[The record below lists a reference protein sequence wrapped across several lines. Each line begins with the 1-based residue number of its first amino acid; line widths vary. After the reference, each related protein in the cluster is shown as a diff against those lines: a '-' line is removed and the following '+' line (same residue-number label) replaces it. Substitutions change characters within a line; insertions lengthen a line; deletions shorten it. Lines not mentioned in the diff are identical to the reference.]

1 MRKLIELNIRYPKIV
16 LAFITAFTFFTLAG
30 FKNLYFDG
38 STEALMPK
46 KNIQYLL
53 GERAKKIYGDNK
65 TFFIASIETTD
76 GSDILNEKVFHH
88 IIPLVTELEE
98 FKKFN
103 FELEDKR
110 LDHLLNISGVTFKEK
125 NQKKDSSLQKQ
136 PSAMEKSLE
145 EQMDSEIFKDQK
157 SSAST
162 PAVNA
167 ESDLEKQMDEEIFE
181 GKASDAPMR
190 ETEESQKKQDN
201 PNWDLSKPLANDF
214 YPEPSRAGRDYNY
227 DNYHEIS
234 LAKIKEGLD
243 DAGKHQLDSIIYHK
257 KITITDENAPLSRD
271 TFQEILETWE
281 FLYLQKS
288 IEIIKTFM
296 NPITGED
303 IVGTAEELKP
313 VEFLEKD
320 ADGNYRIP
328 QTKEEWDIYR
338 RKLYGNP
345 AFEYGLFSTKSSADI
360 KSDRIGALALNMVLR
375 PQKDH
380 TLISNYFFDTIQR
393 YDGGGVS
400 IRQAGVPVMKIFI
413 QEYMKRDLK
422 IFLPIVILVVIFT
435 FYLNFRVV
443 RGVVLPS
450 ISVIL
455 GMIWTLGILGH
466 FRIPVTTIVNILP
479 PLLIAVGSSYSIHV
493 FNQYMHDQKM
503 MHREGK
509 KAGLVL
515 SMSYISLTVILAAF
529 TTFVGFLTLTTS
541 EVTSMRHFGIFAA
554 VGTLLS
560 MGIAVTMIPAALSI
574 MNLLPVHGSGG
585 ASDERVHHN
594 PVVMK
599 IVKFISYLVVN
610 HSRWVVFIT
619 GGILVI
625 FSIGLFGLYVETAPM
640 FYFEKDSYVYTADK
654 KISENFHGS
663 IALNL
668 IIDSGKNGGVKD
680 PEFLKFIEELRSF
693 LTNEEGKNQYQQ
705 LHTIAFGDVI
715 KRMHKAMNEDKM
727 EYFVIPDDRSVIED
741 YIQIYSGNDKDSDGR
756 IDEWEQFVD
765 RDFRE
770 VNVVVRTGTWKG
782 NLFRTS
788 MSKKGEKRIADYM
801 GSHPY
806 GKKLTWRMVGETI
819 NFRVLSELV
828 VSGQFQSI
836 FLTII
841 IVGLIVF
848 LLFQSFKAGIL
859 AIIPISAS
867 IVIVYGFMG
876 FFDIALDIPKSM
888 LAAIAIGIGVDDTIH
903 VLKTLRA
910 NLKHSATMK
919 DAIIAMHAEAGL
931 SVIYT
936 SVALIF
942 GFSVLMFS
950 NFEPVFYLGWLM
962 ASTMVVT
969 TIGALLLL
977 PAVICFFKVDLR
989 VKYTKG
995 IFRWIHL
1002 DKFFEND
1009 SETK

>member
-1 MRKLIELNIRYPKIV
+1 MKKLIELNIRYPKIV
-16 LAFITAFTFFTLAG
+16 LLFITAFTFFSLSG
-30 FKNLYFDG
+30 FRNLYFDG

-46 KNIQYLL
+46 KDVHYLL

-65 TFFIASIETTD
+65 TFFLASIETTD
-76 GSDILNEKVFHH
+76 GSDILNEKVFNH

-110 LDHLLNISGVTFKEK
+110 MDYLLKISGVKFTEK
-125 NQKKDSSLQKQ
+125 TQEKKSALQKQ
-136 PSAMEKSLE
+136 PSAMGKSLE
-145 EQMDSEIFKDQK
+145 EQMDSEIFEDQK
-157 SSAST
+157 ST
-162 PAVNA
+162 PAVPAQN
-167 ESDLEKQMDEEIFE
+167 DLEKSLDEEIFE
-181 GKASDAPMR
+181 GKTADAPQA
-190 ETEESQKKQDN
+190 ESGKQKEKQDN

-214 YPEPSRAGRDYNY
+214 YTEPSRAGRDYLY

-243 DAGKHQLDSIIYHK
+243 GAGKYQLDSIIYHK
-257 KITITDENAPLSRD
+257 KITITDENAPLSLD

-281 FLYLQKS
+281 FLYLYKS
-288 IEIIKTFM
+288 MEIIKTFM
-296 NPITGED
+296 NPITSED
-303 IVGTAEELKP
+303 IVGTQEELKP

-320 ADGNYRIP
+320 AGGNYLIP
-328 QTKEEWDIYR
+328 QTKEEWNIYR
-338 RKLYGNP
+338 NKLYQNP
-345 AFEYGLFSTKSSADI
+345 AFEYGLFSSKDGSGNKSHKI
-360 KSDRIGALALNMVLR
+360 EALALNMILR

-380 TLISNYFFDTIQR
+380 TLISNYFFHTIQR

-400 IRQAGVPVMKIFI
+400 ILQAGVPVLKIFI

-466 FRIPVTTIVNILP
+466 FNIPVTTIVNILP

-493 FNQYMHDQKM
+493 FNQYMHDQKK

-515 SMSYISLTVILAAF
+515 SMSYISLTVVLAAF

-560 MGIAVTMIPAALSI
+560 MGIAVTMIPAALSL
-574 MNLLPVHGSGG
+574 MNLLPAGG
-585 ASDERVHHN
+585 ASNEREHHN

-599 IVKFISYLVVN
+599 AVNFISHLVVN
-610 HSRWVVFIT
+610 HSRWVVFVT

-625 FSIGLFGLYVETAPM
+625 FSLGLFGLYVETAPM
-640 FYFEKDSYVYTADK
+640 FYFEKDSYVFRSDK

-668 IIDSGKNGGVKD
+668 IIDSGKNGGAKD

-727 EYFVIPDDRSVIED
+727 EYFVIPDERSVIED
-741 YIQIYSGNDKDSDGR
+741 YIQLYSGNDKDSDGR

-782 NLFRTS
+782 NLLRTS
-788 MSKKGEKRIADYM
+788 MGKKGQERIADYLV
-801 GSHPY
+801 SHPY
-806 GKKLTWRMVGETI
+806 GKKLTWRIVGETI

-848 LLFQSFKAGIL
+848 LLFQSIKAGIL
-859 AIIPISAS
+859 AIIPISGTI
-867 IVIVYGFMG
+867 IVVYGFMG
-876 FFDIALDIPKSM
+876 FLDIPLDIPKSM

-910 NLKHSATMK
+910 NLNHSATMK
-919 DAIIAMHAEAGL
+919 DAIIAMHREAGL

-995 IFRWIHL
+995 IFHWIHL

-1009 SETK
+1009 SEIK